1 MWNVGALVAA
11 VALAAGCSKSS
22 SDQPAKDK
30 APPEGTKEV
39 ATNPA
44 PPPPPPP
51 KAEFPKHRWVRTEMF
66 GSKKPYI
73 GFTYIDK
80 TKGPSIKGEDV
91 SGLSP
96 AQIKEKLHAKF
107 PSSTMQPIED
117 GHPITPLT
125 DAEIK
130 ELELPAEPEWA
141 SFYK

>member
-1 MWNVGALVAA
+1 MLAA
-11 VALAAGCSKSS
+11 VAVAAGCSKSS

-30 APPEGTKEV
+30 APPEAAKKADE
-39 ATNPA
+39 PP

-91 SGLSP
+91 SGLTP

-107 PSSTMQPIED
+107 PSSTMQPLEP

-130 ELELPAEPEWA
+130 ELELPAEPDWV
-141 SFYK
+141 SYYK

>member
-1 MWNVGALVAA
+1 MRTRTVLVVVALV
-11 VALAAGCSKSS
+11 VGCGKSS
-22 SDQPAKDK
+22 DEQPAKK
-30 APPEGTKEV
+30 EAPPETANKAE
-39 ATNPA
+39 
-44 PPPPPPP
+44 PPPAPPP

-80 TKGPSIKGEDV
+80 TKGPSIKGEDI
-91 SGLSP
+91 SGLTP

-107 PSSTMQPIED
+107 PSSTMQPLDE

-130 ELELPAEPEWA
+130 QLELPAEPEWA